1 MQILRSFDLLK
12 QQYNFANFC
21 FLITVA
27 ITFYT
32 QTYYSHKPISTLDR
46 PIKPVNRPLVPF
58 DIFDFDRLEFGDG
71 RRAVDAPRSLETGDE
86 ARDRFTLVG
95 DAFRER
101 ETGEERLELGRD
113 DGLEEGLD
121 RESYKVAKVAGCE
134 RLRLGV
140 VGLERIL
147 GDLLI
152 GALRGEDLLLVL
164 YPRLALEV
172 LRLKDDPE
180 SPPNRKLEVDRLSGL
195 TLPAWLEPWLDSLDR
210 VRLRPLELLALI
222 FEFRR
227 SLSCLVRRFAI
238 S

>member
-1 MQILRSFDLLK
+1 M
-12 QQYNFANFC
+12 
-21 FLITVA
+21 
-27 ITFYT
+27 
-32 QTYYSHKPISTLDR
+32 
-46 PIKPVNRPLVPF
+46 
-58 DIFDFDRLEFGDG
+58 
-71 RRAVDAPRSLETGDE
+71 DAPRSLETGDE
-86 ARDRFTLVG
+86 ASDRLPLVG

-101 ETGEERLELGRD
+101 ETGEQRLELGRD
-113 DGLEEGLD
+113 DGLEEGLE
-121 RESYKVAKVAGCE
+121 RESYNVAKVAGCE

-152 GALRGEDLLLVL
+152 GALHGEDLLLVL

-172 LRLKDDPE
+172 LTLKDDPE
-180 SPPNRKLEVDRLSGL
+180 SPPNRKFCLEVDRLSGL

-210 VRLRPLELLALI
+210 VRLRPLELLALM